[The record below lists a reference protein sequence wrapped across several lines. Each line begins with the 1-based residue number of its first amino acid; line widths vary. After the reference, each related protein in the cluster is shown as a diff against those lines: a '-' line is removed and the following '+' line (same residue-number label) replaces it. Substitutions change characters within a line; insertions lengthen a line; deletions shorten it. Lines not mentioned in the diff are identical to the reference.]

1 VDKINADGMEKV
13 ANMATRILRSI
24 GDNGKDKLVFAKTK
38 DDDQGA
44 TPKMEVTLGIVPDY
58 LYDETGLRIDGVR
71 EGKPAANAACKKAIS
86 S

>member
-38 DDDQGA
+38 DDDQGGDA
-44 TPKMEVTLGIVPDY
+44 QDGSDFGNCTDY

-71 EGKPAANAACKKAIS
+71 EGKPAANAGCKKAIS